1 MNLRSS
7 IACYFAAASKGCLF
21 FLRTSMTSRC
31 QEAIWVA
38 KFRRLLCRFN
48 WVEGSSAGRLL
59 ALQRTKHPAAEAAV
73 VIFYTDVLV
82 LVLNL

>member
-1 MNLRSS
+1 M
-7 IACYFAAASKGCLF
+7 
-21 FLRTSMTSRC
+21 
-31 QEAIWVA
+31 
-38 KFRRLLCRFN
+38 
-48 WVEGSSAGRLL
+48 EGSSAGRLL